1 MGGMPRLGFPL
12 LASATA
18 LVAWALVAVGGVVRI
33 TESGLGCPDWP
44 LCHGGL
50 PPDRKQPLIESSHRG
65 VAALVTV
72 LALATAVWAW
82 RRYRARPDV
91 LWPALSAAVLVPAQA
106 LLGAIVVWLELP
118 SWIVGVHF
126 VVGMVFLG
134 TTVVTAV
141 RAWMPEGGLAAT
153 PAFAAT
159 TWAAAAAGF
168 ALVSLGAA
176 VVVTH
181 AEEACGTDWPGC
193 NGGFARGGSLA
204 GVQVAH
210 RSLAYLVA
218 VLAASLLVLAWR
230 GAAPRLAGA
239 VPVLAVLVQISIG
252 ISLVRAGEARGAHH
266 PLEIVHVA
274 GAGGVWAALVGVAA
288 LVGPPAVWKERA
300 TKEQTDWLKPTVWG

>member
-91 LWPALSAAVLVPAQA
+91 LWPA
-106 LLGAIVVWLELP
+106 I
-118 SWIVGVHF
+118 
-126 VVGMVFLG
+126 
-134 TTVVTAV
+134 
-141 RAWMPEGGLAAT
+141 
-153 PAFAAT
+153 
-159 TWAAAAAGF
+159 AAAGF

-176 VVVTH
+176 VVATH

-218 VLAASLLVLAWR
+218 VLAVSLLVLAWR
-230 GAAPRLAGA
+230 GAAPRVAGA
-239 VPVLAVLVQISIG
+239 VP
-252 ISLVRAGEARGAHH
+252 
-266 PLEIVHVA
+266 
-274 GAGGVWAALVGVAA
+274 
-288 LVGPPAVWKERA
+288 
-300 TKEQTDWLKPTVWG
+300 